1 MAILWGEYY
10 YAQEYY
16 DEDTGDCFGHV
27 TVYNEN
33 HQCRRCIEPSESTP
47 PPPEDTNTTKWE
59 LIAEKSCEDE
69 TALPD
74 ICVDSND
81 SNATIVL
88 QSWETGCCGTNTRCW
103 QSKPTCTTPNTEFPN
118 PANNEETLFTWSADA
133 NKSQLCTDTLKGTIQ
148 SKKTNCEDE
157 YRCVKTT
164 EECRAST
171 KKESVSSYVTPAG
184 NIFHEDIPL
193 AGSALNLHYSSAAL
207 DANLSTDIAYGWS
220 VSNHAVLID
229 DKIYL
234 GSGSVWSVKP
244 LIQDDGTTIVKLG
257 SKEFLFDADKRHTQ
271 TRDIYTKHIL
281 ESFSY
286 DAQGLLESIT
296 DRFGNVTTLIRDGSG
311 TLLSIQA
318 PYGQSTAIAIDDSG
332 DITSIGYEDSS
343 SYNFVYENHLMTQ
356 EQEPEGNTFTH
367 TFDAT
372 GKVEKV
378 IDAEQGEWLFANTAS
393 SDANNY
399 TIERASGDKLDYKES
414 FLDNTGMLKTEE
426 ILPWGE
432 SIMYARS
439 VHEETS
445 SVEACDVKTVKT
457 YKQES
462 NGTLTKDPITDKKI
476 LDTITQSMPSG
487 LTKSTTFTR
496 NYEFSGDTL
505 LKKSDTATINNT
517 ATFTTTK
524 DYENATQT
532 TLSAEGIQS
541 IETFDANNDLLLS
554 SQYGNLEPIHYA
566 YDDKGKLLSTT
577 QGDRTT
583 TYAYDDRGNLISITD
598 AKGKVSSYAYD
609 QVDRLIT
616 ITYPDN
622 HTTHFG
628 YDSNGNMTVLTTPHP
643 TEHTFAY
650 NGVNKRTSYTSPLQK
665 ATTYIYDKQRRVT
678 QIIKPSGKSIAT
690 EYTNGR
696 VESITTPEG
705 VTSYAYNCGNNP
717 ATITKGSEAMSYTY
731 DGTLLMALN
740 QSGILNQTLEFS
752 YDNNF
757 NVTSFAYANGIT
769 NYLYNRDNRLIKSGN
784 FTLSRD
790 AQNSLVTQIKDD
802 DYTQERKYNK
812 YGELIKLEDGF
823 FDYTLTRDKTKITK
837 KREVTTEYRDL
848 FKNFKWLKRFRWFKP
863 IKIKQIKSLVNY
875 RYVYDKRDRLTEV
888 YKNGRVVE
896 KYTYDPNGNR
906 ASATINGITTTASY
920 TLDDQ
925 LVVYG
930 NNTYAYDD
938 DGYLSQKTTPD
949 GVTSYTYGTLGELR
963 EV

>member
-1 MAILWGEYY
+1 
-10 YAQEYY
+10 
-16 DEDTGDCFGHV
+16 
-27 TVYNEN
+27 
-33 HQCRRCIEPSESTP
+33 
-47 PPPEDTNTTKWE
+47 
-59 LIAEKSCEDE
+59 
-69 TALPD
+69 
-74 ICVDSND
+74 
-81 SNATIVL
+81 
-88 QSWETGCCGTNTRCW
+88 
-103 QSKPTCTTPNTEFPN
+103 
-118 PANNEETLFTWSADA
+118 
-133 NKSQLCTDTLKGTIQ
+133 
-148 SKKTNCEDE
+148 
-157 YRCVKTT
+157 
-164 EECRAST
+164 
-171 KKESVSSYVTPAG
+171 
-184 NIFHEDIPL
+184 
-193 AGSALNLHYSSAAL
+193 
-207 DANLSTDIAYGWS
+207 
-220 VSNHAVLID
+220 
-229 DKIYL
+229 
-234 GSGSVWSVKP
+234 
-244 LIQDDGTTIVKLG
+244 
-257 SKEFLFDADKRHTQ
+257 
-271 TRDIYTKHIL
+271 
-281 ESFSY
+281 
-286 DAQGLLESIT
+286 
-296 DRFGNVTTLIRDGSG
+296 
-311 TLLSIQA
+311 
-318 PYGQSTAIAIDDSG
+318 
-332 DITSIGYEDSS
+332 
-343 SYNFVYENHLMTQ
+343 
-356 EQEPEGNTFTH
+356 

-378 IDAEQGEWLFANTAS
+378 IDAVQGEWLFANTAS

-445 SVEACDVKTVKT
+445 SVEACGVTTVKT

-566 YDDKGKLLSTT
+566 YDDKGRLLSTT

-848 FKNFKWLKRFRWFKP
+848 FKNFKWLKKFRWYKP

-875 RYVYDKRDRLTEV
+875 RYVYDKRDRLIKV
-888 YKNGRVVE
+888 YKIGRVVE

-963 EV
+963 EVQTPTQTITYQHNALNQRVAKLIDGVIVEKYLWSDLTTLLAIYDGNDNLLQRFEYSDQRVPTAMTQGSNKYYLHYDQVGSLRAVSDTSGNIIKEITYDTYGNIISESNPTFKVPFGFAGGLYDRDTKLTRFGYRDYDAYTGKWTAKDPIDFAGGDTNLYGYVLGDPVNFVDPEGL